1 MAKKYYAIQ
10 QANKHAD
17 IHIFGDITSYPIL
30 KSDVSAYDIVQEIK
44 ALDVDTIDVYINS
57 YGGEVAEGWAIYST
71 LKQHPAHV
79 TTYGVGFV
87 ASAALFP
94 FMAGDERFASTT
106 SAYYFH
112 NVIFGASGYANDLRK
127 AADEADKLTEIGINA
142 FTQNTSLEEKE
153 LKALMDAETWLSP
166 QEAFEKGIATALVN
180 EKQVAVATQ
189 SVRATVLDKLL
200 RPIPTPT
207 NKPAEEHVEK
217 TEPNI
222 MQMLAGLDF

>member
-17 IHIFGDITSYPIL
+17 IHIFGDITSYPL
-30 KSDVSAYDIVQEIK
+30 SKSDVSAYGIVREIK
-44 ALDVDTIDVYINS
+44 AMDVDTIDVYINS

-112 NVIFGASGYANDLRK
+112 NVIFGASGYAADLRK
-127 AADEADKLTEIGINA
+127 AADEADKLTEIGMNA
-142 FTQNTSLEEKE
+142 FTQNTSLTEND

-180 EKQVAVATQ
+180 EKEATVATQ
-189 SVRATVLDKLL
+189 SVRATVINKLL
-200 RPIPTPT
+200 EIAAAPAKYPEEQH
-207 NKPAEEHVEK
+207 AEE